1 MHAYVDRVFLFH
13 GGNMSLINETEKY
26 LLGIINDLGYNLDRV
41 KLEPSG
47 RKELGQFQINEA
59 FSLAKM
65 NHENPREVANKI
77 VEKLDSRFVNVNIAG
92 PGFINI
98 SFSDEILIDYFNK
111 GLDDFNKLIMKHE
124 PKNIL
129 IDYGGAN
136 AAKALHVGHMRSA
149 NIGEALK
156 RLAKVLGHNVIG
168 DVHLGDLGRQA
179 GMLISELMLSN
190 PDLPFFDP
198 NFKGEYPQINLT
210 SKDLGVMYPKASL
223 AAKNDEERM
232 NLVRKI
238 TAEIDK
244 GNPSYTALWKQ
255 MVDISSEVIKKTYD
269 KLNCHF
275 ELWEGE
281 LDAFKEIPE
290 LLQIMKPYL
299 YESDGALVCDVKNED
314 DNKPLPPL
322 MVIKNDGATIYA
334 TRDLG
339 TILSRVK
346 RFPLDEIWYVVDERQ
361 SLYFEQVFRASYKTK
376 LVDPSL
382 KLIHYGFGT
391 INGQDGKP
399 YKTRDGGVM
408 ELDALI
414 ALLKEEIL
422 KKIKEEITGEER
434 ELIADTL
441 SIATLKFA
449 DLLPYRKT
457 DYIFDPVKFSSLDGK
472 TGPYVLY
479 TLVRIKSLFK
489 KSEVQ
494 DYQIQKIPNDEVKD
508 ILIKLLELPNI
519 LNKAYS
525 EATLNYITEYLYEI
539 ASLFNKFYN
548 NHNIMHEEDLASKLS
563 YLSLSKL
570 VYNVCHQLLDILAI
584 DEVEKM

>member
-1 MHAYVDRVFLFH
+1 
-13 GGNMSLINETEKY
+13 MSLIKETEKY
-26 LLGIINDLGYNLDRV
+26 LLGVINELGYELDNV
-41 KLEPSG
+41 KLEVSG
-47 RKELGQFQINEA
+47 RRELGQFQINEA
-59 FSLAKM
+59 FSLAKK
-65 NHENPREVANKI
+65 NRENPREVANKI

-92 PGFINI
+92 PGFINV
-98 SFSDEILIDYFNK
+98 SFSDDVLINYLNK
-111 GLDDFNKLIMKHE
+111 GLDNFDELILKHD

-156 RLAKVLGHNVIG
+156 RLAKALGHNIIG

-179 GMLISELMLSN
+179 GMLISELMLRE

-198 NFKGEYPQINLT
+198 NFKGEYPKVNLT
-210 SKDLGVMYPKASL
+210 DKDLGEMYPKASL
-223 AAKNDEERM
+223 AAKDDEERM
-232 NLVRKI
+232 KLVRHI

-244 GNPSYTALWKQ
+244 GHPAYTALWKQ
-255 MVDISSEVIKKTYD
+255 MVAISSEVIKKTYD

-290 LLQIMKPYL
+290 LLEIMKPYL

-314 DNKPLPPL
+314 DNKPIPPL

-339 TILSRVK
+339 TILSRIK
-346 RFPLDEIWYVVDERQ
+346 RFPLDEIWYVTDDRQ

-382 KLIHYGFGT
+382 KLYHYSFGT
-391 INGQDGKP
+391 INGSDGKP

-408 ELDALI
+408 ELDTLI
-414 ALLKEEIL
+414 SLIRDEVE
-422 KKIKEEITGEER
+422 KKIKEDIQGDER
-434 ELIADTL
+434 EQIADTL

-457 DYIFDPVKFSSLDGK
+457 DYIFDPVKFSSLEGK

-479 TLVRIKSLFK
+479 TLVRIKSLLK
-489 KSEVQ
+489 KNNVSNYE
-494 DYQIQKIPNDEVKD
+494 IKNIANDEVRD

-519 LNKAYS
+519 MNKAYN
-525 EATLNYITEYLYEI
+525 EATLNYITEYLFEI

-548 NHNIMHEEDLASKLS
+548 NHNILREEDFDTKLS

-570 VYNVCHQLLDILAI
+570 VYNVCHNLLDILAI
-584 DEVEKM
+584 EEVEKM